1 MSSITDRKTIK
12 ALLPALITTKEQEEM
27 TKRSLE
33 TLISEDHDLEV
44 FVDKKKYEARIA
56 GVWNAF
62 LDTWRGKEYDYL
74 VITANDI
81 YHDPK
86 CIDFLV
92 RLAEEHPEAGM
103 VSGKVER
110 DLDKF
115 NDDFGKRTYAERLT
129 VGFPKDPA
137 TMLFRKGV
145 IEKVG
150 RIDELF
156 PLEFVERD
164 YLYRMQLA
172 GYQWLQSVEVLVY
185 HPPFA
190 GTIGNDQERLHKAF
204 LKYQMKWGG
213 DANSESFRYPWNDM
227 NKDYKSCF
235 K

>member
-1 MSSITDRKTIK
+1 MKDKKVIK
-12 ALLPALITTKEQEEM
+12 ALLPALITTKEQSEM
-27 TKRSLE
+27 TLKAE
-33 TLISEDHDLEV
+33 KTLVSQEHDLEV
-44 FVDKKKYEARIA
+44 FVDKEPYKARIA
-56 GVWNAF
+56 GVWNNF
-62 LDTWRGKEYDYL
+62 MDEWRGKEYDYL
-74 VITANDI
+74 LITANDI
-81 YHDPK
+81 QHDPK
-86 CIDFLV
+86 CVDFLG

-110 DLDKF
+110 DLNKF
-115 NDDFGKRTYAERLT
+115 MEEFGKRTYAERLT

-172 GYQWLQSVEVLVY
+172 GYQWLQSTEVLVF

-190 GTIGNDQERLHKAF
+190 GTIGNDKDRLQKAF
-204 LKYQMKWGG
+204 EKYVSKWGG
-213 DANSESFRYPWNDM
+213 DATRETYRYPQNDM
-227 NKDYKSCF
+227 SKDFTFCVK
-235 K
+235 